1 MGSEPGVVQAILDC
15 LDPASVTRL
24 GERKAR
30 QYIGTSSIG
39 NECDAYQA
47 LTLRGFPNNDVPGR
61 MLRIFQTGHIM
72 ESEVVKDL
80 KAAGVDIMEENPS
93 TGRQWEYS
101 ALGGHLRCHLDGIA
115 SISDTDYV
123 LEIKTM
129 NKARFAA
136 FKKHGVKLSDP
147 KYYAQC
153 QMAMQLSGLTKSLF
167 VALCKDNSEYHAE
180 IVEKDVVE
188 VEKLVDRALR
198 ATQRKVFRITSHEK
212 AFGCKMC
219 FKSDA
224 CWRGRRDEPAA
235 DCAKCAHS
243 VPYLNFDYKQWHCS
257 LKRQRATDVCSDF
270 EWFTPA

>member
-1 MGSEPGVVQAILDC
+1 VGSEPGVVQAILDC

-153 QMAMQLSGLTKSLF
+153 QMAMQLSSLTKSFF

-180 IVEKDVVE
+180 VVERDAAE
-188 VEKLVDRALR
+188 VEKLVDRAMR
-198 ATQRKVFRITSHEK
+198 ATQRKVFRITK
-212 AFGCKMC
+212 YKDAFGCKMC

-224 CWRGRRDEPAA
+224 CWKGRREDPPS
-235 DCAKCAHS
+235 DCAKCGHAE
-243 VPYLNFDYKQWHCS
+243 PYLNLDGQQWYCAIQDR
-257 LKRQRATDVCSDF
+257 KADAVCNHF
-270 EWFTPA
+270 TWFKPQ